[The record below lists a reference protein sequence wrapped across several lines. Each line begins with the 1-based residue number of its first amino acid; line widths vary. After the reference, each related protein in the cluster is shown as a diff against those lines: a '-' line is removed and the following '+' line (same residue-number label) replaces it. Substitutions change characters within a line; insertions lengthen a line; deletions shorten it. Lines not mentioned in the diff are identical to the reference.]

1 MLPLLRVLASEPDAL
16 VEHAAAYA
24 DLASDELQELQA
36 HWVRRLLWLAVA
48 AVAGLAALLLGGVAL
63 MLWAALPEID
73 AGRVWLLW
81 VVPLVPGLV
90 AVSGVL
96 AARRI
101 DARPAFGNLRA
112 QLREDMAM
120 VREGLAP

>member
-24 DLASDELQELQA
+24 DLASDEWQQLQV
-36 HWVRRLLWLAVA
+36 HWAQRLLWLAIA
-48 AVAGLAALLLGGVAL
+48 AVAALAALMLGGVAL
-63 MLWAALPEID
+63 MLWAALPSIES
-73 AGRVWLLW
+73 GRAWLLW
-81 VVPLVPGLV
+81 AVPLVPGFV
-90 AVSGVL
+90 AACSVL

-101 DARPAFGNLRA
+101 DQRPAFGNLRA
-112 QLREDMAM
+112 QLREDMAL

>member
-63 MLWAALPEID
+63 MLWAALPAIE
-73 AGRVWLLW
+73 ASRVWLLW
-81 VVPLVPGLV
+81 VVPLIPGLV
-90 AVSGVL
+90 AVFGAL
-96 AARRI
+96 TARRI

>member
-24 DLASDELQELQA
+24 DLASDEFQALQA
-36 HWVRRLLWLAVA
+36 HWVQRLLWLAIA
-48 AVAGLAALLLGGVAL
+48 AVAGVAALILGGVAL
-63 MLWAALPEID
+63 MLWAALPAID
-73 AGRVWLLW
+73 TGRAWLLW

-90 AVSGVL
+90 AVVGVL

-101 DARPAFGNLRA
+101 DERPAFGNLRA

-120 VREGLAP
+120 VREGFAP

>member
-36 HWVRRLLWLAVA
+36 HWVRRLLWLAIA
-48 AVAGLAALLLGGVAL
+48 AVAGLTALILGGVAL
-63 MLWAALPEID
+63 MLWAALPAID
-73 AGRVWLLW
+73 TGRAWLLW
-81 VVPLVPGLV
+81 TVPLVPGLV
-90 AVSGVL
+90 AGVL

-101 DARPAFGNLRA
+101 DERPAFGNLRA
-112 QLREDMAM
+112 QLREDMAL

>member
-90 AVSGVL
+90 AVFGVL

-120 VREGLAP
+120 VREGLSP

>member
-36 HWVRRLLWLAVA
+36 HWVRRLLWLAIA
-48 AVAGLAALLLGGVAL
+48 AVAGLTALILGGVAL
-63 MLWAALPEID
+63 MLWAALPAID
-73 AGRVWLLW
+73 TGRAWLLW
-81 VVPLVPGLV
+81 TVPLVPGLV
-90 AVSGVL
+90 AVFGVL

-101 DARPAFGNLRA
+101 DERPAFGNLRA
-112 QLREDMAM
+112 QLREDMAL

>member
-36 HWVRRLLWLAVA
+36 HWVRRLLWLAIA
-48 AVAGLAALLLGGVAL
+48 AVAGLTALILGGVAL
-63 MLWAALPEID
+63 MLWAALPAID
-73 AGRVWLLW
+73 TGRAWLLW
-81 VVPLVPGLV
+81 MVPLVPGLV
-90 AVSGVL
+90 AVFGVL

-101 DARPAFGNLRA
+101 DERPAFGNLRA
-112 QLREDMAM
+112 QLREDMAL